1 MLMKT
6 APHQPSFLYKLFSL
20 FSVLRGYNLI
30 VIVLAQLL
38 SAVFIFAPEFAPL
51 QTLAEAHL
59 WLLVFASAACVAGGY
74 IINNFFDTEKD
85 LINRPQK
92 TLLEQHIS
100 APTKLT
106 VYFVLNTLMVLLAL
120 WVSVRAALFFVFYAL
135 LIALYSYKIE
145 RMLFLRNLLS
155 AFLAIA
161 PFLAIALYF
170 KNFSA
175 LVLVFASYL
184 FLMICIRELV
194 KDLENLQ
201 GDLILN
207 YKTLP
212 VVYGTVATQLFIS
225 FLTLVLLGNL
235 WVLLQRFELGA
246 MQYYFWVSLPVWLL
260 FLGLLW
266 KSTHKKH
273 YLSLHSL
280 LKVLILCGIVSIV
293 LLKV

>member
-1 MLMKT
+1 MKIS
-6 APHQPSFLYKLFSL
+6 PQQQSLLYKLFSL
-20 FSVLRGYNLI
+20 FSVVRGYNLA

-38 SAVFIFAPEFAPL
+38 SAVFIFAPEFAPM
-51 QTLAEAHL
+51 QTLSQTTL
-59 WLLVFASAACVAGGY
+59 WLLVFASVACVAAGY

-100 APTKLT
+100 PTTKLG
-106 VYFVLNTLMVLLAL
+106 VYFVLNTLMAVMAF

-170 KNFSA
+170 RNFSA

-184 FLMICIRELV
+184 FLMIFIRELV

-201 GDLILN
+201 GDLTLN

-212 VVYGTVATQLFIS
+212 VVYGRVPTQLFIS

-235 WVLLQRFELGA
+235 WVLLQRFDLGV
-246 MQYYFWVSLPVWLL
+246 MQYYFWISLPVWLL

-266 KSTHKKH
+266 KATQKKH
-273 YLSLHSL
+273 YLSLHIL
-280 LKVLILCGIVSIV
+280 LKGLILCGIVSIV

>member
-1 MLMKT
+1 
-6 APHQPSFLYKLFSL
+6 
-20 FSVLRGYNLI
+20 
-30 VIVLAQLL
+30 
-38 SAVFIFAPEFAPL
+38 
-51 QTLAEAHL
+51 
-59 WLLVFASAACVAGGY
+59 
-74 IINNFFDTEKD
+74 
-85 LINRPQK
+85 
-92 TLLEQHIS
+92 
-100 APTKLT
+100 
-106 VYFVLNTLMVLLAL
+106 
-120 WVSVRAALFFVFYAL
+120 VFYAL

-170 KNFSA
+170 RNFSA

-184 FLMICIRELV
+184 FLMIFIRELV

-201 GDLILN
+201 GDLTLN

-212 VVYGTVATQLFIS
+212 VVYGRVPTQLFIS

-246 MQYYFWVSLPVWLL
+246 MQYYFWISLPVWVL

-266 KSTHKKH
+266 KATHKKH
-273 YLSLHSL
+273 YLSLHIL
-280 LKVLILCGIVSIV
+280 LKGLILCGIVSIV